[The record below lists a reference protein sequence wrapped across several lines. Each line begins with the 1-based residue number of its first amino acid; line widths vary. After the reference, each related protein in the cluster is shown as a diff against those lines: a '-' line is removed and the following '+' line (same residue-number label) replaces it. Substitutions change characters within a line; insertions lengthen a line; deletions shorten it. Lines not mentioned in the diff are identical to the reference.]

1 MRNAQYEIKGAGL
14 GLLLLLLS
22 GCASPSIDA
31 PAWLVNPQEEYPES
45 RFLVAVGEG
54 DTRRA
59 AENSASAGLAR
70 IFESKVQAQETLSET
85 TTEMRGAQES
95 FDQFSEL
102 RATIRIGSNQ
112 DLLNI
117 QFGQTFTDHNGR
129 IYAAAFIQRAETT
142 EIYRAR
148 IAKNNAAVV
157 HLTHLS
163 DVADDPLNAYAFRRA
178 AVRKAL
184 ENDRLLAQLS
194 IINPGAKDR
203 TSLHYDAQELY
214 TEAAAAARNV
224 TFSVALPGAS
234 GNALRE
240 ALTGM
245 GFSEGNPA
253 TLAFSGTTEF
263 EETDL
268 QRRTLVFVRYRY
280 TIEAVTQDQNL
291 ILSLH
296 GSRREGHINF
306 SEATARAQ
314 RSLRSELLSTVPR
327 ELGSYFDRIT
337 SAEQK

>member
-1 MRNAQYEIKGAGL
+1 MTSSANCAQ
-14 GLLLLLLS
+14 
-22 GCASPSIDA
+22 
-31 PAWLVNPQEEYPES
+31 
-45 RFLVAVGEG
+45 R
-54 DTRRA
+54 
-59 AENSASAGLAR
+59 SASVPIRIYSTFSLAKH
-70 IFESKVQAQETLSET
+70 SQT
-85 TTEMRGAQES
+85 TTDEFTPRPLS
-95 FDQFSEL
+95 S
-102 RATIRIGSNQ
+102 
-112 DLLNI
+112 
-117 QFGQTFTDHNGR
+117 GQKPQKS
-129 IYAAAFIQRAETT
+129 I
-142 EIYRAR
+142 AR
-148 IAKNNAAVV
+148 VSQKNNAAVV